1 MVQWTYD
8 GQIRRYVTQLMRI
21 MSNFSV
27 KDGKGDLRTV
37 PVMYGDL
44 TRQVANIIRDNSENK
59 LPSAPRISVYITG
72 LELDPSRF
80 ADNTYVQKTHIRK
93 RNFDSET
100 NTYINTQGANY
111 TIERLMPTPYTLRAN
126 VDIWASNTD
135 QKLQILEQI
144 LYWFHP
150 SLELQTT
157 DNFLDWT
164 SITTLVLDNIQYSN
178 RSIPVGVESEID
190 IATLGF
196 IIPIYI
202 SPPAKVKK
210 MGIITN
216 IITSMFNESL
226 GTIEQGMSA
235 PQLNAWDNILTAD
248 PKNTEYGRKATT
260 DISDAMANVNY
271 NQYGL
276 FVQGTTA
283 KLFKNGFYGTTNW
296 REIFEAFP
304 GNYVSG
310 ISRIFVNTANKGAQ
324 PTGTITLDSLD
335 EGIVNVFWDVDSF
348 PQDTEI
354 AGRTTI
360 DFIINPTNFNPAVI
374 KTTGVRILLLED
386 SNDPTATEF
395 PAAWKNAD
403 GTPLFAG
410 ANDIVEWDGSKWNV
424 VFDASSAEQVVYTTN
439 LKTNTQ
445 YKFSNGEWLLSVDG
459 EYPVGTWRLDLYG

>member
-1 MVQWTYD
+1 MKFFYN
-8 GQIRRYVTQLMRI
+8 GQIRRYITQLMRI
-21 MSNFSV
+21 MSNFAV

-59 LPSAPRISVYITG
+59 LPSAPRISVYITN
-72 LELDPSRF
+72 LELDSSRF
-80 ADNTYVQKTHIRK
+80 SDTTYVQKTNIRK
-93 RNFDSET
+93 RNFDHET
-100 NTYINTQGANY
+100 NSYINTQGANY
-111 TIERLMPTPYTLRAN
+111 TVERLLPTPYILKTN

-144 LYWFHP
+144 LYWFQP

-164 SITTLVLDNIQYSN
+164 SITTLTLDNIQYSN

-190 IATLGF
+190 IATLSF
-196 IIPIYI
+196 SIPIYI

-210 MGIITN
+210 MGVITN

-235 PQLNAWDNILTAD
+235 PQLNAWDDILTAD
-248 PKNTEYGRKATT
+248 PKDTEYGRKAAT
-260 DISDAMANVNY
+260 DTSDAMANVNY

-276 FVQGTTA
+276 FVQGTSA
-283 KLFKNGFYGTTNW
+283 KLFKNGFFGAINW
-296 REIFEAFP
+296 REVFEALP
-304 GNYVSG
+304 GNYVPG
-310 ISRIFVNTANKGAQ
+310 VSRIFLNTTDKGAK
-324 PTGTITLDSLD
+324 PTGTITLNSPD
-335 EGIVNVFWDVDSF
+335 EGSLIIDWDVDSF
-348 PQDTEI
+348 PQDNEI

-360 DFIINPTNFNPAVI
+360 DFIIDPTNFNPVNI
-374 KTTGVRILLLED
+374 KTSGVRILLLED
-386 SNDPTATEF
+386 VNDPAATEY

-403 GTPLFAG
+403 GTPLFAS
-410 ANDIVEWDGSKWNV
+410 ANDIVEWNGSKWEI
-424 VFDASSAEQVVYTTN
+424 VFDSSSEDQIVYTTN

-445 YKFSNGEWLLSVDG
+445 YKFSDGEWLMSVDG